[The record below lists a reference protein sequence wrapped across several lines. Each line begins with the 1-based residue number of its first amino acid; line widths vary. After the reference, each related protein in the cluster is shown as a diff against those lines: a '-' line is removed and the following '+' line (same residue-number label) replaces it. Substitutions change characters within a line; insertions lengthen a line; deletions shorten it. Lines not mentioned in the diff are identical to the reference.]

1 MPLANNSAVGLR
13 DWIAWG
19 WAPYL
24 CRLEDGWEWSEGNAA
39 TGVSLP
45 LPGGLQGT
53 CSVLAC
59 EHACALHR
67 VELVRGSPGLSVASR
82 LLCLPPPVPPD
93 TPDAPGAPADT
104 ETPPAPP
111 DLPAQQRPWPG
122 LDHLG
127 AIQASGGL
135 ILGLIALFSSY
146 DHITAFGRSIGLQQ
160 QWGIPLI
167 IASVATVFIDSQL
180 ATRARDRARDR
191 ADQAALEAKR
201 ERSRAADEADRR
213 ENEANRERNRADQ
226 ERNRAAEARERQA
239 ETAERQ
245 RKSFE
250 RLDQAALLSAR
261 VQLDPSTTNRDRLRA
276 FLILMAQRPLED
288 GDAGMA

>member
-1 MPLANNSAVGLR
+1 MG
-13 DWIAWG
+13 
-19 WAPYL
+19 
-24 CRLEDGWEWSEGNAA
+24 
-39 TGVSLP
+39 SL
-45 LPGGLQGT
+45 LPQ
-53 CSVLAC
+53 
-59 EHACALHR
+59 R
-67 VELVRGSPGLSVASR
+67 P
-82 LLCLPPPVPPD
+82 LCLRPPVPPN
-93 TPDAPGAPADT
+93 TPGAPGAPADT

-111 DLPAQQRPWPG
+111 ELPAPQRPWPG

-127 AIQASGGL
+127 AIQTGGGV

-167 IASVATVFIDSQL
+167 AASVAVVLIDSQL

-201 ERSRAADEADRR
+201 ERSRAADEA
-213 ENEANRERNRADQ
+213 NR
-226 ERNRAAEARERQA
+226 ERNRAAEAR
-239 ETAERQ
+239 ERQ

-250 RLDQAALLSAR
+250 RLDQAAPLSAR

-276 FLILMAQRPLED
+276 FLTLMAQRPLED
-288 GDAGMA
+288 GDAGKA

>member
-1 MPLANNSAVGLR
+1 MGRGGDEAV
-13 DWIAWG
+13 
-19 WAPYL
+19 
-24 CRLEDGWEWSEGNAA
+24 
-39 TGVSLP
+39 LP
-45 LPGGLQGT
+45 
-53 CSVLAC
+53 V
-59 EHACALHR
+59 
-67 VELVRGSPGLSVASR
+67 VELERGSPWALC
-82 LLCLPPPVPPD
+82 CLPPPVPPD
-93 TPDAPGAPADT
+93 TPGAPGAPADS

-127 AIQASGGL
+127 AIQAGGGV

-167 IASVATVFIDSQL
+167 FASVATIFIDSQL
-180 ATRARDRARDR
+180 ATRARDRDRDR

-201 ERSRAADEADRR
+201 ERSRAADEANRR
-213 ENEANRERNRADQ
+213 ENEANRERNRA
-226 ERNRAAEARERQA
+226 AEAR
-239 ETAERQ
+239 ERQ

-276 FLILMAQRPLED
+276 FLTLMAQRPLDD
-288 GDAGMA
+288 GDAGKA

>member
-1 MPLANNSAVGLR
+1 MGRGGDEAV
-13 DWIAWG
+13 
-19 WAPYL
+19 
-24 CRLEDGWEWSEGNAA
+24 
-39 TGVSLP
+39 LP
-45 LPGGLQGT
+45 
-53 CSVLAC
+53 V
-59 EHACALHR
+59 
-67 VELVRGSPGLSVASR
+67 VELVRGSPWALR
-82 LLCLPPPVPPD
+82 CLPSPVHPD
-93 TPDAPGAPADT
+93 TPGAPGAPADS

-111 DLPAQQRPWPG
+111 DLPAPQRPWPG

-127 AIQASGGL
+127 AIQAGGGV

-167 IASVATVFIDSQL
+167 FASVATVFIDSQL

-201 ERSRAADEADRR
+201 ERSRAADEANRR

-239 ETAERQ
+239 EAAERQ
-245 RKSFE
+245 RQSLAE
-250 RLDQAALLSAR
+250 LRRSALLSAR
-261 VQLDPSTTNRDRLRA
+261 EQLDPSPTNRARLRA
-276 FLILMAQRPLED
+276 FITLMGQGLQDD